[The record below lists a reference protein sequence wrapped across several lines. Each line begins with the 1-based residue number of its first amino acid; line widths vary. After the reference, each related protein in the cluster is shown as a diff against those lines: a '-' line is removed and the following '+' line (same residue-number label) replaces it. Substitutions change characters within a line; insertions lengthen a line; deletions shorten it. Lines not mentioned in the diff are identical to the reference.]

1 MAVRRDV
8 MGEVIRSAVMAAE
21 WQRRRRRVADRE
33 RRFTIPLRMEGRNEE
48 GESMLL
54 TADGMR
60 AGKANSI
67 RQTTTNRKPSYSFF
81 YFESVSEYT

>member
-48 GESMLL
+48 GKSMLL

-60 AGKANSI
+60 ARKA
-67 RQTTTNRKPSYSFF
+67 
-81 YFESVSEYT
+81 